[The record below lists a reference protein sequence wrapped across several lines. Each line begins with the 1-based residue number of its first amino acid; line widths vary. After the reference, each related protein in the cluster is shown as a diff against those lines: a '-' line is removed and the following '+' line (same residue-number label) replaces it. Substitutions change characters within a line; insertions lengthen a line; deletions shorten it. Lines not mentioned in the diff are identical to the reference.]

1 VSEKPRGES
10 KLWRKVLLGAA
21 LALVLLLLAAGGWL
35 GANLLLKDPQPA
47 LLWTEADLPA
57 LPPAPDNGW
66 LVFSNKRLGNP
77 NVSSSLTA
85 LCDGKAHP
93 SALAAWQ
100 EARKLRGDVVAVV
113 SDRGNEA
120 RIDGLREAYLEPQ
133 FRDACP
139 LDIEADCPWI
149 PLLRTHQLV
158 ELSLLDRAMD
168 GHFEEAFTGADLL
181 ARGDLSFVV
190 SSRTLVSQMVGFAI
204 VRRMMSLV
212 DVLLAGYEDELA
224 ADRPVSAK
232 TSALESIRKRLS
244 TLDPVELSM
253 RRSLIGEYQ
262 MVMRTLDL
270 VEQSPSAAGIG
281 GRWEPLAGLLY
292 DRGATQRMFND
303 EYRSLMEFVEV
314 PGKPEPV
321 SKDPTQQWGWWFR
334 NPVGKQWHGLTSV
347 MAPMLARGK
356 EDADDVILLSD
367 AVIKRLAERI
377 EAERARAAPSEGE
390 SP

>member
-1 VSEKPRGES
+1 MSEKPGDET
-10 KLWRKVLLGAA
+10 KLWRKVLLGAG
-21 LALVLLLLAAGGWL
+21 LALVLVCLSAGGWL

-57 LPPAPDNGW
+57 LPPASDNGW
-66 LVFSNKRLGNP
+66 VVFSNKRLGNP
-77 NVSSSLTA
+77 TVSSSLTA

-100 EARKLRGDVVAVV
+100 EARRLRGDVVAVV
-113 SDRGNEA
+113 SERGNQA
-120 RIDGLREAYLEPQ
+120 RIDGLREAYLKPQ

-149 PLLRTHQLV
+149 PLLRAHQLV
-158 ELSLLDRAMD
+158 ELSMLDRAME
-168 GHFEEAFTGADLL
+168 GHFEDAFAGADLL
-181 ARGDLSFVV
+181 AQGDLSLIV
-190 SSRTLVSQMVGFAI
+190 SSRRLLSQMVGFAI

-224 ADRPVSAK
+224 DDRPVSAK

-262 MVMRTLDL
+262 MVVRTLDL

-292 DRGATQRMFND
+292 DRGATQRRIND
-303 EYRSLMEFVEV
+303 EYQALMEFVEV
-314 PGKPEPV
+314 PGKPQPV
-321 SKDPTQQWGWWFR
+321 SKDATEGWGWWLR
-334 NPVGKQWHGLTSV
+334 NPIGKQLKGLTSI
-347 MAPMLARGK
+347 MAPTLARGK
-356 EDADDVILLSD
+356 RDAADVILLRD

-377 EAERARAAPSEGE
+377 ETERARTTPSEGE
-390 SP
+390 TR